1 MMIKSGT
8 IMISVGSISVPS
20 TTTNMRFRPLNRNFA
35 NAYPASAERNTVLT
49 VVTVAT
55 KMLFKSARMKGAD
68 SESARRLTRNSSPG
82 RRRGGDLKI
91 SDSVSAAPA
100 GGGEKGGR
108 RRLAGSSAP
117 GGRRGGD
124 LKISDCVSVAA
135 VRVQ

>member
-1 MMIKSGT
+1 MMMNSGT
-8 IMISVGSISVPS
+8 IMISVGSIKVPS
-20 TTTNMRFRPLNRNFA
+20 TTTNMSLRPLNLNFA

-68 SESARRLTRNSSPG
+68 SESVRRLARNSFPG

-91 SDSVSAAPA
+91 SDSVS
-100 GGGEKGGR
+100 
-108 RRLAGSSAP
+108 
-117 GGRRGGD
+117 
-124 LKISDCVSVAA
+124 VAA

>member
-1 MMIKSGT
+1 MMMNRGT

-20 TTTNMRFRPLNRNFA
+20 TTANMRLRPLNLNFA

-55 KMLFKSARMKGAD
+55 KRLFRSARIKGAD
-68 SESARRLTRNSSPG
+68 SESVLRLTKNSSPG

-91 SDSVSAAPA
+91 SDSVS
-100 GGGEKGGR
+100 
-108 RRLAGSSAP
+108 
-117 GGRRGGD
+117 
-124 LKISDCVSVAA
+124 VAA